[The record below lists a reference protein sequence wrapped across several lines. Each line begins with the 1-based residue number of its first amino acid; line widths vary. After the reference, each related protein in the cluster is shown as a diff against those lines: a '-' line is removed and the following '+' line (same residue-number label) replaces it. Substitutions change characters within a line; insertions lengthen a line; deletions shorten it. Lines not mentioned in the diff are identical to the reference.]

1 MIKKILR
8 YKSVIHREGEIDD
21 LLIGNDEEK
30 FPIIYHLLL
39 FRLLCSI
46 PLFLFMCIIVIL
58 LTPFLYLIHVG
69 DKIRYAIWLPI
80 STLYKHIN
88 KSKIERKKREQV
100 IQIMKEYEESLIL
113 DSPLILSRDGRDKVD
128 ITIHGYDLKT
138 FIKRFILCYNLD
150 YLTVRVFDDQIVCGR
165 RKRRSL
171 GDIYL
176 LCRSYYPS
184 CTLEEVLIILIT
196 LCEKGTIFGSYC
208 NQINKYVFHVS
219 SNLYRRESDV
229 EYSDKIIFRDL
240 VDVYYKPE
248 KKKND
253 N

>member
-8 YKSVIHREGEIDD
+8 YKSIIHREGNVDD
-21 LLIGNDEEK
+21 LLFFQNEEEY
-30 FPIIYHLLL
+30 PVLYHLLL
-39 FRLLCSI
+39 FRLLFSLPVI
-46 PLFLFMCIIVIL
+46 ILFCIFGII

-100 IQIMKEYEESLIL
+100 RQIMKEYEESLIL

-240 VDVYYKPE
+240 VDVYYKQE
-248 KKKND
+248 KKK
-253 N
+253 